1 MLSTSC
7 PFVSKHDSHL
17 LCKCRGENHA
27 SVCPAPPLLQLHKSS
42 RHCGLYSRG
51 LKLHVGMKGGGM
63 ASLAR
68 SAVLCFPGKHCQCTA
83 YTSIHK
89 EVLCC

>member
-1 MLSTSC
+1 MLS
-7 PFVSKHDSHL
+7 VSRPCVSTHESHL

-27 SVCPAPPLLQLHKSS
+27 NVCQRPLLQLHKSS
-42 RHCGLYSRG
+42 RHCGLSSRG
-51 LKLHVGMKGGGM
+51 LKLHVGMKGDGM

-68 SAVLCFPGKHCQCTA
+68 PAVSCFPGKHCQCTA

-89 EVLCC
+89 EIMCC